1 LRRRKPI
8 YVLDATATI
17 ILAKIGKLHL
27 VSDISEA
34 YITEEVRSETVG
46 RGRDPDSLVIR
57 DQLESGGLR
66 VYDVRER
73 GSVDALLRHTEI
85 HRGEAETLAAAREL
99 DGTAVVDE
107 KEARMLARIYG
118 IKTAPGTLFL
128 LFRLLNLGKLTAD
141 EADETLNSL
150 VAAGLYLDPKTLLR
164 AQEKLREYRTERRR

>member
-17 ILAKIGKLHL
+17 YLAKVGKLHL

-46 RGRDPDSLVIR
+46 RGSHPDSLVIR
-57 DQLESGGLR
+57 DQVDSGGLR
-66 VYDVRER
+66 VYDIRER
-73 GSVDALLRHTEI
+73 GSVDTLLRHAEI
-85 HRGEAETLAAAREL
+85 HRGEAETLVAAREL

-107 KEARMLARIYG
+107 KEARMIARFYG
-118 IKTAPGTLFL
+118 IRTVPGTLFL
-128 LFRLLNLGKLTAD
+128 VFRFLSLGKMNAD
-141 EADETLNSL
+141 EAYETLSSL

-164 AQEKLREYRTERRR
+164 AQEKLNQLRADRRR